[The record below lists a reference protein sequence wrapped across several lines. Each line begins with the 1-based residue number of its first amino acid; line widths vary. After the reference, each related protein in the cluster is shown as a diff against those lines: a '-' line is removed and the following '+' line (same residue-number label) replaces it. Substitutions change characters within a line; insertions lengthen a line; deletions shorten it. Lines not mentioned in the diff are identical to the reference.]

1 MNECVCVCVC
11 VFICFCE
18 CVWKVFFFSS
28 LDCVYI
34 GFIMLP
40 KAKTFDG
47 NKEQGKT
54 KQVSGKG
61 IRLPVL

>member
-1 MNECVCVCVC
+1 MCVYLY
-11 VFICFCE
+11 VFVSVYGE
-18 CVWKVFFFSS
+18 YFFFSS